1 MRPQGPCRTVT
12 SCSEGLFWKHAN
24 RMQAW
29 DSWSLSFSI
38 FPHAR
43 VHARDVSFPE
53 RSSLLMGGG
62 VEGLGQSASVPLTV
76 TVITPGP

>member
-12 SCSEGLFWKHAN
+12 SCSEGLFWKHTN
-24 RMQAW
+24 RMQAQ

-43 VHARDVSFPE
+43 DVSLPE
-53 RSSLLMGGG
+53 PPFLLVVVVGGLRG
-62 VEGLGQSASVPLTV
+62 SATLQPCL
-76 TVITPGP
+76 